1 MSPNFAKESQNAF
14 TASLL
19 AVTCQTTKKL
29 WLVLVNSQYQLISR
43 ENHEHQK
50 YFWNLIVLQEKSLSG
65 VTKLNSK
72 QER

>member
-29 WLVLVNSQYQLISR
+29 WLVLVNNSQISW

-65 VTKLNSK
+65 VTKLNRT

>member
-29 WLVLVNSQYQLISR
+29 WLVLVNNSQISW

-65 VTKLNSK
+65 VTKLNRK

>member
-29 WLVLVNSQYQLISR
+29 WLVLVNNSQISW

-65 VTKLNSK
+65 VTKLNRM

>member
-29 WLVLVNSQYQLISR
+29 LLVLVNSQISR

-50 YFWNLIVLQEKSLSG
+50 YFWDLIVLQEKSLSG
-65 VTKLNSK
+65 VAKLNRK